1 MKALAIG
8 EGIYGSRGGPSLDR
22 FELGEELFSWLKSGL

>member
-8 EGIYGSRGGPSLDR
+8 EGFDGSRGGPSLDR
-22 FELGEELFSWLKSGL
+22 FDLGEELFVWLKSGL